1 MLPELEGTEFIC
13 LLKKNGGKTNA
24 DGTFTP
30 YFNVYGWNFTI
41 PSASV
46 LEIKTGNK
54 TTYPPLNM
62 GATINLDYDKLLR
75 KLNRI
80 NSEHRHR
87 RSSSKPAD
95 IQDRRSSSDS
105 NVLNREHGQGIKV

>member
-1 MLPELEGTEFIC
+1 MFT
-13 LLKKNGGKTNA
+13 
-24 DGTFTP
+24 DGI
-30 YFNVYGWNFTI
+30 FTI

-46 LEIKTGNK
+46 YWRLRPVIRLPIH
-54 TTYPPLNM
+54 PPLNM

-95 IQDRRSSSDS
+95 TQDRHSSSDS
-105 NVLNREHGQGIKV
+105 NSLNREHGQGIKV